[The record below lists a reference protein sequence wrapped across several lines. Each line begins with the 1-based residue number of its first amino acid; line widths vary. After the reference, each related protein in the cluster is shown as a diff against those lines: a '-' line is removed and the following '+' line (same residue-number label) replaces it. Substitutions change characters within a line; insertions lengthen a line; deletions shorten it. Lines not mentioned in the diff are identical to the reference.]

1 LAGEHTF
8 TVEILTPEGE
18 VYGGEVVQLSTRTVT
33 GEIGIL
39 ARHVPVLA
47 ALKPSLLR
55 LKISDS
61 ETREWAQSHG
71 MLQVFANQAQVLL
84 EEAIEPSNLDASAL
98 EEQKADAEARLAD
111 DSTGEAAREVA
122 QRDLE
127 RVEAFLQIADAA

>member
-1 LAGEHTF
+1 MAGENTF
-8 TVEILTPEGE
+8 NVEVLTPEGE
-18 VYGGEVVQLSTRTVT
+18 VFGGEVVQLSTRTVT

-47 ALKPSLLR
+47 ALKPTLL
-55 LKISDS
+55 KVKVSDS

-71 MLQVFANQAQVLL
+71 MLQVFANHAQLLL
-84 EEAIEPSNLDASAL
+84 EEAIEPDRLNRESL

-122 QRDLE
+122 ERDLE
-127 RVEAFLQIADAA
+127 RVEAFLKIAQ

>member
-1 LAGEHTF
+1 MAGENTF
-8 TVEILTPEGE
+8 NVEVLTPEGE
-18 VYGGEVVQLSTRTVT
+18 VFGGEVVQLSTRTVT

-47 ALKPSLLR
+47 ALKPTLL
-55 LKISDS
+55 KVKVSDS

-71 MLQVFANQAQVLL
+71 MLQVFANHAQLLL
-84 EEAIEPSNLDASAL
+84 EEAIEPDRLNRESL

-122 QRDLE
+122 ERDLE
-127 RVEAFLQIADAA
+127 RVEAFLKIAQA

>member
-1 LAGEHTF
+1 MAGENTF
-8 TVEILTPEGE
+8 NVEVLTPEGE
-18 VYGGEVVQLSTRTVT
+18 VFGGEVIQLSTRTVT

-47 ALKPSLLR
+47 ALKPTLLK
-55 LKISDS
+55 LKVSDS

-71 MLQVFANQAQVLL
+71 MLQVFANHAQLLL
-84 EEAIEPSNLDASAL
+84 EEAIEPERLNREAL

-122 QRDLE
+122 ERDLE
-127 RVEAFLQIADAA
+127 RVEAFLSIAQA

>member
-1 LAGEHTF
+1 LAGENTF
-8 TVEILTPEGE
+8 NVEVLTPEGE
-18 VYGGEVVQLSTRTVT
+18 VFGGEVVQLSTRTVT

-47 ALKPSLLR
+47 ALKPTLL
-55 LKISDS
+55 KVKVSDS

-71 MLQVFANQAQVLL
+71 MLQVFANHAQLLL
-84 EEAIEPSNLDASAL
+84 EEAIEPDRLNRESL

-122 QRDLE
+122 ERDLE
-127 RVEAFLQIADAA
+127 RVEAFLKIAQ